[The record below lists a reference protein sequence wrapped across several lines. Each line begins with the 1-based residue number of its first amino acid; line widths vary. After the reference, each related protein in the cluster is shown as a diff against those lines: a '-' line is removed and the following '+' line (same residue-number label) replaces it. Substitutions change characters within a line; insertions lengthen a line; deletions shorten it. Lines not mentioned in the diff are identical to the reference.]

1 MPYYKWCGV
10 NMNAQILSGVSF
22 ARSHNELGPM
32 LFGRDISLI
41 SGKQT
46 NAWRYR
52 RAYSLASIIT
62 MFRQLA
68 SLVQSGLQLPHALRT
83 LAKRLPRSH
92 FQEIVYA
99 ISADIDE
106 GFSLSQSL
114 EQYTWLF
121 SPIMINMVRVAEQ
134 TGNIGV
140 GLDALSN
147 YLESVQH
154 FRRRM
159 TGVLLLPTL
168 TLCFFLFI
176 AGCLL
181 LFVVPS
187 FQDIFAQFGQPV
199 SVSTRF
205 LLTASSLLRGYHMLI
220 IASIVIMILLV
231 QKITKKFFSTHYGA
245 YVLLHMPFVGLLV
258 RDSAIMHTFHAVGL
272 LTSSGMPLI
281 IALRVA
287 LCLLENPKLQLNMAM
302 VIQAVEA
309 GYTFHDALVSHGGYF
324 AQEDVLAL
332 VSIAEES
339 GELSETSRTIAR
351 LYEENVNRILQKITL
366 LVQPI
371 LVILL
376 GALITG
382 MILAIYVPLF
392 TVAHHL

>member
-10 NMNAQILSGVSF
+10 DMNAQILSGVSF
-22 ARSHNELGPM
+22 ARSYNELGPM

-41 SGKQT
+41 SGKQIS
-46 NAWRYR
+46 AWRYR
-52 RAYSLASIIT
+52 KTYSLTSIIT

-68 SLVQSGLQLPHALRT
+68 SLVQSGLQLPYALRT
-83 LAKRLPRSH
+83 LVKRLSRSH
-92 FQEIVYA
+92 LQEVVYA

-114 EQYTWLF
+114 EQYTWFF

-147 YLESVQH
+147 YLESMQH

-159 TGVLLLPTL
+159 INVLLLPAI

-181 LFVVPS
+181 FFVVPY

-205 LLTASSLLRGYHMLI
+205 LLTASSLLKGYHMLI
-220 IASIVIMILLV
+220 IVSIVIIALLA
-231 QKITKKFFSTHYGA
+231 QKITKKFFSTDYGA

-258 RDSAIMHTFHAVGL
+258 RDSAIMHTFHAVGVL
-272 LTSSGMPLI
+272 VSSGMPLI
-281 IALRVA
+281 IALRVT
-287 LCLLENPKLQLNMAM
+287 LCLLENQKLQSNMVA
-302 VIQAVEA
+302 VIQAIDA
-309 GYTFHDALVSHGGYF
+309 GYTFHDALVGHGGYF

-339 GELSETSRTIAR
+339 GELSETSRAIAR

-382 MILAIYVPLF
+382 MIIAIYVPLF
-392 TVAHHL
+392 TMAHHL